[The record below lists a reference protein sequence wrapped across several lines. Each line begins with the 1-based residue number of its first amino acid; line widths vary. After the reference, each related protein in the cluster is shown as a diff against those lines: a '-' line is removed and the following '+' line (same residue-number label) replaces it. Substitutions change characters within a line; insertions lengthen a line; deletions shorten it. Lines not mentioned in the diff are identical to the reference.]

1 MEARIHDGDDKVCP
15 FDKDRNSIAVDVQ
28 NWTKHFDRRLLRC
41 QSFDIYGNTGK
52 YGSATKEYILI
63 GDGQFSPHNME
74 TMLDSRASSQML
86 YTWQTWF
93 SCSGK
98 QNVTKHLK
106 PERTKQINLTYKT
119 YKLGFCKHVLHLD
132 YYRLFIVKRYFLHH
146 KEQQANFCS
155 TPDG

>member
-52 YGSATKEYILI
+52 YGSATREHILI

-74 TMLDSRASSQML
+74 TMLDSMVL
-86 YTWQTWF
+86 YAVHLANVVFMFRQTE
-93 SCSGK
+93 CHK
-98 QNVTKHLK
+98 TL
-106 PERTKQINLTYKT
+106 ETRTNK
-119 YKLGFCKHVLHLD
+119 
-132 YYRLFIVKRYFLHH
+132 
-146 KEQQANFCS
+146 ANKS
-155 TPDG
+155 HI